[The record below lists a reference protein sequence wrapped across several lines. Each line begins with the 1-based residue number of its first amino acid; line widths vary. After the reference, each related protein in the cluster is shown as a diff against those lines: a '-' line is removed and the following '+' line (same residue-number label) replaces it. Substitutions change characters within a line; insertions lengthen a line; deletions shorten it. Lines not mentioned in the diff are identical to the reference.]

1 MDDCELVAF
10 ITALA
15 CGISKCFSEEEIEIL
30 GASFTQL
37 GDTLATILVKRGQKN
52 KTDDM
57 KNAVNKFPRSQV
69 NGAGNEDN
77 IDAEE

>member
-30 GASFTQL
+30 GPAFTQL
-37 GDTLATILVKRGQKN
+37 GDTLATILVKKGQKSKADGMN
-52 KTDDM
+52 
-57 KNAVNKFPRSQV
+57 NAVNQFPRCQ
-69 NGAGNEDN
+69 GNDTENANN